1 MTAEEI
7 KQAYSMK
14 EIVGR
19 YGLVPDRRGY
29 VPCPF
34 HKERT
39 ASMKIYEKDYHCFG
53 CGENGDIFSF
63 IQKMEDIPFPEA
75 FRSLGGTYGQE
86 SPRTARIRAAAA
98 RREKARRAEAET
110 RFQGWKKKRL
120 GEVCRLLRL
129 LDAMIPGYA
138 PLSDEWQAAI
148 RMREG
153 NQYKYDVLASGT
165 RAEQEEMRAL
175 DE

>member
-1 MTAEEI
+1 MTSEEI
-7 KQAYSMK
+7 KQAYNMQ

-19 YGLVPDRRGY
+19 YGLIPNRRGY

-34 HKERT
+34 HKEKT

-63 IQKMEDIPFPEA
+63 IQRMEDITFSEA
-75 FRSLGGTYGQE
+75 FRSLGGTYEME
-86 SPRTARIRAAAA
+86 SPKAARIRKAGACK
-98 RREKARRAEAET
+98 EKARRMEEEM
-110 RFQGWKKKRL
+110 RFQRWRADRL

-129 LDAMIPGYA
+129 LDEVMPGYV
-138 PLSDEWQAAI
+138 PYSGEWEAAVQ
-148 RMREG
+148 MREE
-153 NQYKYDVLASGT
+153 NRYKYDVLASGT

>member
-1 MTAEEI
+1 MTSEEI
-7 KQAYSMK
+7 KQAYSMQ

-19 YGLVPDRRGY
+19 YGLVPNRRGY
-29 VPCPF
+29 IPCPF
-34 HKERT
+34 HKEKT

-63 IQKMEDIPFPEA
+63 IQRMEDITFPEA
-75 FRSLGGTYGQE
+75 FRSLGGTYGVE
-86 SPRTARIRAAAA
+86 NPKAARIRKAVAWK
-98 RREKARRAEAET
+98 EKVRHMEDEMMFQRWRAD
-110 RFQGWKKKRL
+110 RL

-129 LDAMIPGYA
+129 LDEAIPGYVQY
-138 PLSDEWQAAI
+138 SGEWEAAI
-148 RMREG
+148 QMREA
-153 NQYKYDVLASGT
+153 NRYKYDVLASGT